1 MAKKIETYIKL
12 QVPAGQANPSPP
24 VGPALGQH
32 GLNIMEFCK
41 AFNAQTQNMEQ
52 GLPVP
57 VVITVYADKSF
68 TFVKKTTP
76 ASHLLK
82 KAAGISSGSGAP
94 NTNKVGTVTREQLEE
109 IARSKEDYRRYGP
122 QHGHRYQRG
131 ISHGQYIQARQS
143 YTGRYRPEQVISC
156 HGGTGIVK
164 NPCYRQI

>member
-68 TFVKKTTP
+68 TFIKKTTP

-82 KAAGISSGSGAP
+82 KAAGISSGSGTP
-94 NTNKVGTVTREQLEE
+94 NTNKVGSVTREQLED
-109 IARSKEDYRRYGP
+109 IARSKEPDLTASDLEAAVNTIAGTARSM
-122 QHGHRYQRG
+122 G
-131 ISHGQYIQARQS
+131 IEIKGA
-143 YTGRYRPEQVISC
+143 
-156 HGGTGIVK
+156 
-164 NPCYRQI
+164 

>member
-41 AFNAQTQNMEQ
+41 AFNAQTQSMEQ

-57 VVITVYADKSF
+57 VVITVYSDKSF
-68 TFVKKTTP
+68 TFETKTTP

-82 KAAGISSGSGAP
+82 KAAGIAKGSGVP
-94 NTNKVGTVTREQLEE
+94 NTNKVGKVSRAQLEE
-109 IARSKEDYRRYGP
+109 IAKTKEPDLTAADLDAAVRIIAGTARSM
-122 QHGHRYQRG
+122 G
-131 ISHGQYIQARQS
+131 IE
-143 YTGRYRPEQVISC
+143 TE
-156 HGGTGIVK
+156 GG
-164 NPCYRQI
+164 